1 LTTAELA
8 SDFIDPGSTQEFIM
22 INPTHVPI
30 DTDSHVDTQ
39 SPVEA
44 HEHVEALEPPLIEAE
59 EMFENDP
66 IRDRTLPKRR
76 LARERVLQIL
86 YAQELGGGEIDQLF
100 WDLAERELREADER
114 AGITSNTPPPTQQSG
129 VGGGRGVVP
138 NLLNSHPPFQGSTS
152 DSPPPFEGGGR
163 GVVIPEPEP
172 NEGALE
178 FARALARALTLHREE
193 INQIITEKLQ
203 RWEFSRVA
211 LIDRILIQMGI
222 AELLYFPDIPPKASI
237 NELIEI
243 AKDYS
248 TEESGKFINGI
259 LHAIMTHLN
268 ETGKIQKSGRGLM
281 EESAGGYRPAKRKQ

>member
-1 LTTAELA
+1 
-8 SDFIDPGSTQEFIM
+8 
-22 INPTHVPI
+22 V
-30 DTDSHVDTQ
+30 V
-39 SPVEA
+39 SPDA
-44 HEHVEALEPPLIEAE
+44 
-59 EMFENDP
+59 
-66 IRDRTLPKRR
+66 
-76 LARERVLQIL
+76 
-86 YAQELGGGEIDQLF
+86 
-100 WDLAERELREADER
+100 
-114 AGITSNTPPPTQQSG
+114 
-129 VGGGRGVVP
+129 
-138 NLLNSHPPFQGSTS
+138 
-152 DSPPPFEGGGR
+152 
-163 GVVIPEPEP
+163 EP

-178 FARALARALTLHREE
+178 FARALTKALTLHREE

-259 LHAIMTHLN
+259 LHAIMTHLT

-281 EESAGGYRPAKRKQ
+281 EESASGYRPAKRKN

>member
-1 LTTAELA
+1 M
-8 SDFIDPGSTQEFIM
+8 IDH
-22 INPTHVPI
+22 THIP
-30 DTDSHVDTQ
+30 VDTS
-39 SPVEA
+39 SPDNSRVPFEP
-44 HEHVEALEPPLIEAE
+44 HEHVEALEPARIETDE
-59 EMFENDP
+59 WFENDP
-66 IRDRTLPKRR
+66 VRDRTLPKRR
-76 LARERVLQIL
+76 LARERVLQVL
-86 YAQELGGGEIDQLF
+86 YAFELGGGEIDTLF

-114 AGITSNTPPPTQQSG
+114 AGIAPQAA
-129 VGGGRGVVP
+129 
-138 NLLNSHPPFQGSTS
+138 
-152 DSPPPFEGGGR
+152 DS
-163 GVVIPEPEP
+163 IDEP

-178 FARALARALTLHREE
+178 FARALTKALTLHREE

-259 LHAIMTHLN
+259 LHAIMTHLT
-268 ETGKIQKSGRGLM
+268 ETGKIQKAGRGLM
-281 EESAGGYRPAKRKQ
+281 EESASGYRPAKR

>member
-1 LTTAELA
+1 M
-8 SDFIDPGSTQEFIM
+8 IDSTHI
-22 INPTHVPI
+22 P
-30 DTDSHVDTQ
+30 VDTS
-39 SPVEA
+39 SPDNARVPFEP
-44 HEHVEALEPPLIEAE
+44 HEHVEALEPARIETDE
-59 EMFENDP
+59 WFENDP
-66 IRDRTLPKRR
+66 VRDRTLPKRR
-76 LARERVLQIL
+76 LARERVMQVL
-86 YAQELGGGEIDQLF
+86 YAFELGGGEIDTLF

-114 AGITSNTPPPTQQSG
+114 AGITSAP
-129 VGGGRGVVP
+129 
-138 NLLNSHPPFQGSTS
+138 

-163 GVVIPEPEP
+163 GVVSPDAEP

-178 FARALARALTLHREE
+178 FARALTKALTLHREE

-259 LHAIMTHLN
+259 LHAIMTHLT

-281 EESAGGYRPAKRKQ
+281 EESASGYRPAKRKN

>member
-1 LTTAELA
+1 
-8 SDFIDPGSTQEFIM
+8 M
-22 INPTHVPI
+22 MMNPTRVPI
-30 DTDSHVDTQ
+30 DTENHIDPHNS
-39 SPVEA
+39 VEA
-44 HEHVEALEPPLIEAE
+44 HEHVEALEPPVIEADE
-59 EMFENDP
+59 IFENDP
-66 IRDRTLPKRR
+66 LRDRTLPKRR
-76 LARERVLQIL
+76 LARERVMQIL
-86 YAQELGGGEIDQLF
+86 YAYEIGGGEIDQLF

-114 AGITSNTPPPTQQSG
+114 AGISPPPTSKTPPP
-129 VGGGRGVVP
+129 VEGGGWGVVP
-138 NLLNSHPPFQGSTS
+138 PA
-152 DSPPPFEGGGR
+152 DA
-163 GVVIPEPEP
+163 EP

-178 FARALARALTLHREE
+178 FARALTKALMLHREE

-259 LHAIMTHLN
+259 LHAIMTHLA

-281 EESAGGYRPAKRKQ
+281 EESASGYRPAKRKQ